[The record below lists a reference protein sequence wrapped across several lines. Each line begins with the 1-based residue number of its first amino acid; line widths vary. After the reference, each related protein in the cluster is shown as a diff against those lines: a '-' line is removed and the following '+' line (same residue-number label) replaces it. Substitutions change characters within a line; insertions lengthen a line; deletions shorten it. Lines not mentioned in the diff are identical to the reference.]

1 MCTQNVCPCL
11 DYKSRDG
18 KSTKG
23 MLINT
28 LQNDNRYSDINRTFA
43 SNDKKKVPLYFTKD
57 NTKGFMNFDRC
68 YGFWA

>member
-1 MCTQNVCPCL
+1 
-11 DYKSRDG
+11 
-18 KSTKG
+18 